1 MVSGAL
7 KSCFAVSS
15 WQSREVCPFKIRT
28 HSPLPVSNTCRF
40 QKSSYQEHLQITLKF
55 RLNYAVL
62 HISSEHWTAQLNLLN
77 SSEPS
82 EENVVYSI
90 VSLT

>member
-1 MVSGAL
+1 MGLSNRVLQSHLDSLEKSVLLKFELTVVSL
-7 KSCFAVSS
+7 CRIHVVS
-15 WQSREVCPFKIRT
+15 K
-28 HSPLPVSNTCRF
+28 
-40 QKSSYQEHLQITLKF
+40 KSSYQEHLQITLKF